1 MSRRRPDSFTKRAK
15 AQNFLARSVF
25 KLEEIDKR
33 EKLFH
38 GVEIIVDL
46 GASPGSW
53 TQYCVRRLPKAKIV
67 AIDLNPIKFAHPN
80 VHFIQGSIS
89 DTNIVAALDG
99 KAADLV
105 LSDMAPKT
113 TGIHDTD
120 VARSAE
126 LAELALQTA
135 LHVLKPGGNFVAK
148 LFMGDSFEAY
158 DVSLKEHF
166 QIVKKLR
173 PESTRKHSR
182 EIFFIAKNFKG
193 PKVS

>member
-33 EKLFH
+33 ERLFY
-38 GVEIIVDL
+38 GVETVVDL
-46 GASPGSW
+46 GAAPGSW

-67 AIDLNPIKFAHPN
+67 AIDLNPLKFNHPN
-80 VHFIQGSIS
+80 VHFVQGSIT
-89 DTNIVAALDG
+89 DTDIGALLDG

-126 LAELALQTA
+126 LAEMALQTA
-135 LHVLKPGGNFVAK
+135 VQVLKPGGSFVAK

-158 DVSLKEHF
+158 DVALKQHF
-166 QIVKKLR
+166 GQVKKLR

-193 PKVS
+193 TKTS